1 MGKTV
6 CILHGVIAFYLVPDV
21 LLRNYLQVPF
31 RTKTGMTSAA
41 ENITESLR
49 RTRQL
54 MVQVSSCLV
63 FCVFLSF
70 FFHFLLSS
78 CTFYGLCNSF
88 SFFLIVVILC
98 L

>member
-31 RTKTGMTSAA
+31 RTKTGMASAA

-54 MVQVSSCLV
+54 MVQVSSYFV
-63 FCVFLSF
+63 FCVCVFSF
-70 FFHFLLSS
+70 SFFHFLLNS

-88 SFFLIVVILC
+88 YFF
-98 L
+98 

>member
-54 MVQVSSCLV
+54 MVQVSSCFV
-63 FCVFLSF
+63 FCVLCLCLF
-70 FFHFLLSS
+70 FFFFSLL
-78 CTFYGLCNSF
+78 T
-88 SFFLIVVILC
+88 
-98 L
+98 